1 MQISKRDKD
10 IQGFLDR
17 AFSYGGTEHTFAIH
31 WKRSRDYGY
40 NPQIYDLNGKNL
52 IRVSGCGYDKRS
64 AALAEYLCNLPTL
77 EENDRKKIRST
88 GGSGE
93 ANVLRKLLEFGFK
106 LEPLYTDSK
115 VDVYKVVM
123 LDSAKKRKD
132 ENDNDN

>member
-1 MQISKRDKD
+1 MTVSKRDKN

-17 AFSYGGTEHTFAIH
+17 AFSYDGTEHTFAIH
-31 WKRSRDYGY
+31 WKKSKDYGN
-40 NPQIYDLNGKNL
+40 NPHIYDLNGKNL

-64 AALAEYLCNLPTL
+64 DALAEYLCNLPTL

-88 GGSGE
+88 GGSGDN
-93 ANVLRKLLEFGFK
+93 NVIRKVLEFGFK

-115 VDVYKVVM
+115 VDVYKIVM
-123 LDSAKKRKD
+123 LDFAKNRKG